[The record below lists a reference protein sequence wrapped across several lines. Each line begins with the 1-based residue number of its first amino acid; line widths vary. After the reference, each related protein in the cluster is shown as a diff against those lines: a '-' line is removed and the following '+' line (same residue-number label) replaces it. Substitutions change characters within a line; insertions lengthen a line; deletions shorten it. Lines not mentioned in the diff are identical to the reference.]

1 MSSRSVFDSASQP
14 LPRSSA
20 DELDPTLESSPAD
33 AIDRLADGYYEM
45 DESYRYRRVNPA
57 GLRIAGK
64 TLPEM
69 LGKSV
74 AEVFPEIE
82 RESIHQTTIAVM
94 QSRQPQSVETYYP
107 PFRRWYVNSIYP
119 VDGGVA
125 IFSRDITEQKLLEQ
139 NLAFLAEASKVLSSS
154 LDYHHTL
161 RTVAKLAVPQIA
173 DWCAVDMLVGR
184 RVELLAVA
192 HVDPER
198 SRWAAAM
205 REREPVD
212 VDAPEGVA
220 KVLRTGLPEFFPSI
234 SDEYLVAVAKDEETL
249 ALARAL
255 QLCSA
260 MVVPLMV
267 RDDAIGAITFVT
279 AESGRHYTEADLRMA
294 EELASRAALAIEN
307 SRLYGESQQAVALRD
322 DFISAASHELKT
334 PVTSLKIY
342 TELLLRQSTQR
353 GDERTSSHLQK
364 MNGQIE
370 RLAVL
375 VSDLLDV
382 SKIEAGKL
390 DLRREAVELRPVVDE
405 VVEAVQTTTTKHQ
418 IEIQG
423 DMGRTVTGDRERLG
437 QVVTNLLTNAVKYS
451 PHADRIVV
459 RLAETGT
466 GATIEVED
474 YGIGID
480 AEHLDQLFD
489 RFYRVTSA
497 DEKTFPGLGMGL
509 FISQEIVRRHG
520 GTMEVTSTK
529 GRGSVFRFTVP
540 FGETPPAASLDVA
553 NS

>member
-1 MSSRSVFDSASQP
+1 VTDSGAQF
-14 LPRSSA
+14 LPGSSA
-20 DELDPTLESSPAD
+20 AELDDIPQTSSAD

-45 DESYRYRRVNPA
+45 DESFCYRRVNPA

-64 TLPEM
+64 TLAEM
-69 LGKSV
+69 LGKRV
-74 AEVFPEIE
+74 FEVFPEIE
-82 RESIHQTTIAVM
+82 RAEIHQTTAEVM
-94 QSRQPQSVETYYP
+94 RSRQPQSVETYYP
-107 PFRRWYVNSIYP
+107 PLRRWYVNSIYP
-119 VDGGVA
+119 IERGVA

-161 RTVAKLAVPQIA
+161 RMVARLAVPQIA
-173 DWCAVDMLVGR
+173 DWCAIDMVAGR
-184 RVELLAVA
+184 GVELLAVA

-198 SRWAAAM
+198 SRWAEAM

-212 VDAPEGVA
+212 LDAPQGVA
-220 KVLRTGLPEFFPSI
+220 KVLRTGQPEFFPSI
-234 SDEYLVAVAKDEETL
+234 SDEYLVTVAKDEETL
-249 ALARAL
+249 ELARGL

-267 RDDAIGAITFVT
+267 RDTAIGAITFIA

-342 TELLLRQSTQR
+342 TELLLRQSRQR
-353 GDERTSSHLQK
+353 GDEQTSSHLQK

-375 VSDLLDV
+375 ISDLLDV

-390 DLRREAVELRPVVDE
+390 ELRREMVELRPVVDE
-405 VVEAVQTTTTKHQ
+405 VIEAVQTTTTKHH
-418 IEIQG
+418 IEING
-423 DMGRTVTGDRERLG
+423 HVGRAVIGDRERLS

-459 RLAETGT
+459 RIAETGA

-480 AEHLDQLFD
+480 EEHLDQIFD

-540 FGETPPAASLDVA
+540 YGEAAPTAAALDGRQ
-553 NS
+553 

>member
-1 MSSRSVFDSASQP
+1 MTDSGVQSP
-14 LPRSSA
+14 PRSSA
-20 DELDPTLESSPAD
+20 AEQDDIPETSPGD
-33 AIDRLADGYYEM
+33 ALDRLADGYYEM

-64 TLPEM
+64 TLAEM
-69 LGKSV
+69 LGRSV
-74 AEVFPEIE
+74 SEVFPDIE
-82 RESIHQTTIAVM
+82 REGIHQTTVEVM

-119 VDGGVA
+119 VDRGVA
-125 IFSRDITEQKLLEQ
+125 IFSRDITEQKQLEQ

-161 RTVAKLAVPQIA
+161 RTVAQLAVPQFA
-173 DWCAVDMLVGR
+173 DWCAVDMLIGH

-192 HVDPER
+192 HVDPEK
-198 SRWAAAM
+198 SRWAETM

-212 VDAPEGVA
+212 LDAPEGVA
-220 KVLRTGLPEFFPSI
+220 KVLRTGRPEFFPFI

-249 ALARAL
+249 ELARGL

-267 RDDAIGAITFVT
+267 RDTAIGAITFIA

-375 VSDLLDV
+375 VSDLLDA

-390 DLRREAVELRPVVDE
+390 ELRRETVELQPVVDE
-405 VVEAVQTTTTKHQ
+405 VVEAVQTTTTKHH
-418 IEIQG
+418 IEIHG
-423 DMGRTVTGDRERLG
+423 AVGRTVLGDRERLS
-437 QVVTNLLTNAVKYS
+437 QVVTNLLTNAIKYS

-459 RLAETGT
+459 RIAETST

-480 AEHLDQLFD
+480 EEHLDQIFD

-509 FISQEIVRRHG
+509 FISREIVRRHG
-520 GTMEVTSTK
+520 GTMEVASTK
-529 GRGSVFRFTVP
+529 GRGSIFRFTVP
-540 FGETPPAASLDVA
+540 YSDATPAAMLDGWK
-553 NS
+553 

>member
-1 MSSRSVFDSASQP
+1 MTDSGAQL

-20 DELDPTLESSPAD
+20 AEQDDMPQTSPGD

-45 DESYRYRRVNPA
+45 DESFCYQRVNPA

-64 TLPEM
+64 TLAEM
-69 LGKSV
+69 LGRSV
-74 AEVFPEIE
+74 AQVFPDIE
-82 RESIHQTTIAVM
+82 REGIHQTTAEVM
-94 QSRQPQSVETYYP
+94 QSRRPQSVETYYP
-107 PFRRWYVNSIYP
+107 PHRRWYVNSIYP
-119 VDGGVA
+119 VDRGVA

-139 NLAFLAEASKVLSSS
+139 NLAFLAEASKILSSS

-161 RTVAKLAVPQIA
+161 RTVAQFAVPQIA
-173 DWCAVDMLVGR
+173 DWCAIDMLIGH
-184 RVELLAVA
+184 RVELLAIA

-198 SRWAAAM
+198 SRWAEAM

-212 VDAPEGVA
+212 LDAPEGVA
-220 KVLRTGLPEFFPSI
+220 KVLRTGRPEFFPSI
-234 SDEYLVAVAKDEETL
+234 RDEYLVAAAKDEETL
-249 ALARAL
+249 ELARSL
-255 QLCSA
+255 ELCSA

-267 RDDAIGAITFVT
+267 RDAAIGAITFVS

-342 TELLLRQSTQR
+342 TELLLRQSTQQ

-370 RLAVL
+370 RLAML
-375 VSDLLDV
+375 VSDLLDA

-390 DLRREAVELRPVVDE
+390 ELRRETVELQPVVDE
-405 VVEAVQTTTTKHQ
+405 VVEAVQTTTTKHH
-418 IEIQG
+418 IEIHG
-423 DMGRTVTGDRERLG
+423 TVERTVLGDRERLS

-459 RLAETGT
+459 RIAETGT
-466 GATIEVED
+466 GAAIEVED

-480 AEHLDQLFD
+480 EEHLDQIFD

-509 FISQEIVRRHG
+509 FISREIVRRHG

-529 GRGSVFRFTVP
+529 GRGSIFRFTVP
-540 FGETPPAASLDVA
+540 YGEAAPAARLDDWK
-553 NS
+553 